1 MSMRQPSGRVIGS
14 AALSGSVTDE
24 LSLAPDSVALA
35 GTMTADPAQLTRE
48 PGDFSAAVNPNVR
61 VFTVDN
67 CTAEVGFVFD
77 WTPFPNYARVGGVR
91 VNCSTR
97 HSVIQATVALYYH
110 NGTRWVQYGSSNSA
124 TRSNSTGSGTS
135 MLYTPRYCAGSLRC
149 NYWMVGAT
157 VRTERVGLTQYS
169 HVVRAADGSG
179 C

>member
-1 MSMRQPSGRVIGS
+1 MPSTEHCLTRPRTTHRVRHSLIAGSLALLSVVAPGLAPAAS
-14 AALSGSVTDE
+14 AASYT
-24 LSLAPDSVALA
+24 
-35 GTMTADPAQLTRE
+35 

-67 CTAEVGFVFD
+67 CTAEVGVVFD

-97 HSVIQATVALYYH
+97 HSSIAATVALYYH
-110 NGTRWVQYGSSNSA
+110 NGTRWVQYGSSNSG
-124 TRSNSTGSGTS
+124 TRWNSTGSGTS
-135 MLYTPRYCAGSLRC
+135 ILYTPRYCAGSLRY

-169 HVVRAADGSG
+169 HAVRAADGSG